1 MKNEKLIS
9 IVIPIYNGAKYISN
23 IYTNIMNQTYRPIE
37 LIFVNDGSKDD
48 SENVLKDIVKMH
60 NCKSEIKI
68 IILSG
73 PNGGIAVARNRGMAA
88 STGEYVMFAD
98 QDDWLE
104 KDCVEKLMQV
114 AGLTDA
120 DMVIGG
126 FRKVNQKGEIL
137 ETWSLNPELS
147 WSKYRITAPWGRLF
161 RKSVIEAEQLE
172 FFNTKISEDLY
183 FNILFMS
190 YATKIEVI
198 SYVGYN
204 WLQFQNSE
212 SHHNWTKMTDERNP
226 IEMLTELHKKMGN
239 HILLKDDELA
249 FFFSKYVVWYLLY
262 CSKGADKLQVRQ
274 RTQEVFAWLEKK
286 YPQFYKLIWRGG
298 IFPQGE
304 LFKVRLCVVCVLLMY
319 KLNMLSFFL
328 EQYRKL

>member
-1 MKNEKLIS
+1 
-9 IVIPIYNGAKYISN
+9 
-23 IYTNIMNQTYRPIE
+23 
-37 LIFVNDGSKDD
+37 
-48 SENVLKDIVKMH
+48 
-60 NCKSEIKI
+60 
-68 IILSG
+68 
-73 PNGGIAVARNRGMAA
+73 
-88 STGEYVMFAD
+88 
-98 QDDWLE
+98 
-104 KDCVEKLMQV
+104 
-114 AGLTDA
+114 
-120 DMVIGG
+120 MVIGG
-126 FRKVNQKGEIL
+126 FHKVNQKGEIL

-204 WLQFQNSE
+204 WLQSQNSE

-274 RTQEVFAWLEKK
+274 RTQEVFAWLEKN

>member
-120 DMVIGG
+120 GMVIGG

-172 FFNTKISEDLY
+172 FFNTKIS
-183 FNILFMS
+183 
-190 YATKIEVI
+190 
-198 SYVGYN
+198 
-204 WLQFQNSE
+204 
-212 SHHNWTKMTDERNP
+212 P

-274 RTQEVFAWLEKK
+274 RTQEVFAWLEKN